1 MANYIKDIRKKVGH
15 DIVFMPAV
23 GAIIYQN
30 GKILL
35 QKREDDGKW
44 ACHGGCMEFGETYL
58 QTLERELKEEINIK
72 PIEPKLFGIYSG
84 EKTYHEYPNQ
94 DKVYVVWIAFLVQKY
109 EGILK
114 VDENEVLELKW
125 FELNNLPKNISDLD
139 FQAIKDLTKFLE
151 NKAVIVH

>member
-15 DIVFMPAV
+15 DVVFMPAV

-44 ACHGGCMEFGETYL
+44 ACHGGCMELGETYL

-72 PIEPKLFGIYSG
+72 PIEPKLLGIYSG

-114 VDENEVLELKW
+114 IDEDEVLELKW
-125 FELNNLPKNISDLD
+125 FELNNLPENISDLD

-151 NKAVIVH
+151 NRKVIVH